1 MRRREAGKKK
11 PQRRKL
17 LLRQGSAIE
26 PGCVFP
32 TRLAGKAFDIG
43 LCKLLFAPFICSS
56 VSTCWDPVAGLVSL
70 TLGLALYLAAEAT
83 LEFILAYRL
92 RPLPGSGWLFFDGIY
107 HPCSRH
113 DDLRTWP
120 ESTAWAI
127 GILVGIS
134 MVFRGISC

>member
-1 MRRREAGKKK
+1 V
-11 PQRRKL
+11 
-17 LLRQGSAIE
+17 LRQGSAIE

-70 TLGLALYLAAEAT
+70 TLGLAFYLAAEAT

-92 RPLPGSGWLFFDGIY
+92 RPLPGSGWLFFDGIIT
-107 HPCSRH
+107 
-113 DDLRTWP
+113 LVLAMMIWRTRP

-134 MVFRGISC
+134 MLFRGFLV